1 MMEKLSFDDI
11 LDDLMIEEDKPTAE
25 ALARWQEQY
34 PQYRQSLADFFE
46 TWADQEAHSDL
57 PLPDI
62 DEEKLV
68 KKGVEYAMEILRK
81 QGRLLP
87 ADYNPPIDPFDEQ
100 VLAAVY
106 ALHGQGYPVNI
117 GEKVGDMSGNRPM
130 LGTVLTSLDRL
141 ESKYLVMGRDV
152 PAEGKIRR
160 YFTLTLSGEKVLM
173 RVKEASPV
181 VARFL
186 ADFA

>member
-1 MMEKLSFDDI
+1 MTQFISFDDI
-11 LDDLMIEEDKPTAE
+11 LNDLMLEEDKPTPE
-25 ALARWQEQY
+25 ALARWQERY
-34 PQYRQSLADFFE
+34 PRYHLSLADFFK
-46 TWADQEAHSDL
+46 TWADQEARAHI
-57 PLPDI
+57 PMADI
-62 DEEKLV
+62 DEEKLGQ
-68 KKGVEYAMEILRK
+68 KAVEYALGILQK

-87 ADYNPPIDPFDEQ
+87 ADYNPSIDPFDEQ

-117 GEKVGDMSGNRPM
+117 GENVGDMSGKRPM

-152 PAEGKIRR
+152 QAEGKTRR